1 MVNGVSRVSTANGH
15 PPSFLQHNDI
25 QCRNV
30 VKDTLAPE
38 LMTLFELQK
47 FSNRLHTAM
56 TAQILSN
63 NAVPETVVKTW
74 EDEFEVL
81 RPLVTHVETG
91 KTKDLAISN
100 PRMTDKLSELRLF
113 SFHNP
118 HCPAGS
124 PGLLLRLT
132 SRSTPELHPQ
142 RPPCIQHISEPH

>member
-1 MVNGVSRVSTANGH
+1 MTKVANSVSRVSTANGH

-56 TAQILSN
+56 SAQILSN
-63 NAVPETVVKTW
+63 NAVPETAVKKW

-81 RPLVTHVETG
+81 RLLVTHVETG
-91 KTKDLAISN
+91 KIKGLTSSN
-100 PRMTDKLSELRLF
+100 PRM
-113 SFHNP
+113 
-118 HCPAGS
+118 
-124 PGLLLRLT
+124 
-132 SRSTPELHPQ
+132 
-142 RPPCIQHISEPH
+142 